1 MAGPFDIDRT
11 DAEATSANRTA
22 VRLGMLGALP
32 FLILSLWLA
41 GIAGD
46 HPWRATTILL
56 LTQYSAVV
64 LSFLGGIRWGLAMRR
79 ATSPARTLDMAMT
92 ILPPLVAWA
101 SLSVPLPYTFAA
113 LAAAFAAHGAWDA
126 FAVHSGAAPY
136 WYGRLRGGLTTVVV
150 AALVL
155 AFFATG

>member
-1 MAGPFDIDRT
+1 MAAPFDIDRADGET
-11 DAEATSANRTA
+11 AAADRTA

-32 FLILSLWLA
+32 FLALSLWLA

-46 HPWRATTILL
+46 HPWGPATILL

-64 LSFLGGIRWGLAMRR
+64 LSFLGGIRWGLAMRH
-79 ATSPARTLDMAMT
+79 AGPARTLDLAMT
-92 ILPPLVAWA
+92 VLPPLVAWA
-101 SLSVPLPYTFAA
+101 SLSVPLPYTFAV

-126 FAVHSGAAPY
+126 FAVHSGAAPR
-136 WYGRLRGGLTTVVV
+136 WYVRLRGGLTAVVV

>member
-1 MAGPFDIDRT
+1 MNGHLDIDRA
-11 DAEATSANRTA
+11 DAVATSADRAA

-46 HPWRATTILL
+46 HPWRPATIAL

-64 LSFLGGIRWGLAMRR
+64 LSFLGGIRWGLAMRQ
-79 ATSPARTLDMAMT
+79 TDSARTLDMVMT
-92 ILPPLVAWA
+92 ILPPLAAWA

-126 FAVHSGAAPY
+126 FAVHSGAAPR
-136 WYGRLRGGLTTVVV
+136 WYGRLRGALTAIVV

>member
-1 MAGPFDIDRT
+1 MNAHLDIDRT
-11 DAEATSANRTA
+11 DADSTSADRTA
-22 VRLGMLGALP
+22 VRLGVLGALP

-41 GIAGD
+41 GIAAD
-46 HPWRATTILL
+46 HPWRPATIAL

-64 LSFLGGIRWGLAMRR
+64 LSFLGGIRWGLAMRQ
-79 ATSPARTLDMAMT
+79 TGSARTLDMVMT

-126 FAVHSGAAPY
+126 FAVHSGAAPR
-136 WYGRLRGGLTTVVV
+136 WYGRLRGALTAIVV